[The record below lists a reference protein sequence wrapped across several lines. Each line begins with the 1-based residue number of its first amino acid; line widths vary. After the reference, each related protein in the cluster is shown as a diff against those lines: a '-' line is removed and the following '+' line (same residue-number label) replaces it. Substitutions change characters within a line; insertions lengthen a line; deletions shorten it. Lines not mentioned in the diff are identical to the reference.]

1 MTGRMRETPTGKDRI
16 GLCLHSR
23 VRTTREMKL
32 RKWICRAVGGYLSAA
47 LLLIG
52 ADARAQVSLSTVVDL
67 AERNSPQVR
76 AAVAEVQRA
85 TAGLQETKDA
95 YIPSFVL
102 GSSVGYTYGFP
113 VGQPSVYNI
122 NSSSLL
128 YSFSQPDYI
137 RAARAALKSAQLGLK
152 DSEEQ
157 VALDAALAYVQLDSD
172 TRQIAALD
180 EERGY
185 AQRLASIERE
195 RLLAGVDGR
204 MEVTRAE
211 LTAAQVDEKRLR
223 LEDDAN
229 ELRQKLGHLTGLPL
243 SSFVTDSKSI
253 PGTSNFSQ
261 EEPVGDRESL
271 TNAGIQAAYA
281 NATSKRLLSW
291 GNQKENYRPRFA
303 FGVEYNRYAKF
314 NNYQEY
320 YLRFQH
326 NNFDVGVQITFPIF
340 DATLR
345 AKARES
351 AADAQRATAQ
361 ADQTKFQTSEQ
372 VYSLRHSLREI
383 AAQQRVAQLRSE
395 LAQEQLEAIQAQL
408 QNGSGSANAPPVTP
422 KDEQQA
428 RIQERERYVDALDAT
443 FQMVRAE
450 LTLMRSLGSVQ
461 DWVHSPAHP

>member
-1 MTGRMRETPTGKDRI
+1 MRLRGQTYGAFGGWLAAGLLFI
-16 GLCLHSR
+16 GS
-23 VRTTREMKL
+23 
-32 RKWICRAVGGYLSAA
+32 G
-47 LLLIG
+47 
-52 ADARAQVSLSTVVDL
+52 ARAQVSLATVVDL
-67 AERNSPQVR
+67 AERNSTQVR
-76 AAVAEVQRA
+76 AALAEIQRA
-85 TAGLQETKDA
+85 TSVLQESKDV

-137 RAARAALKSAQLGLK
+137 RAAREGLSSAQLGLK
-152 DSEEQ
+152 DSAEQ
-157 VALDAALAYVQLDSD
+157 VALDTALAYIQLDYD
-172 TRQIAALD
+172 ARQLAALD
-180 EERGY
+180 QEKGY
-185 AQRLASIERE
+185 AERLATIERD

-204 MEVTRAE
+204 IEVTKAQ

-229 ELRQKLGHLTGLPL
+229 ELRQKLAHLTGLPA
-243 SSFVTDSKSI
+243 SSFVTDVKSI
-253 PGTSNFSQ
+253 PPSPEFSA
-261 EEPVGDRESL
+261 EEPIEDQAQL

-281 NATSKRLLSW
+281 NAKSKRLIST
-291 GNQKENYRPRFA
+291 GNEKENYRPRFG

-340 DATLR
+340 DATQR

-351 AADAQRATAQ
+351 AAEAQRAAAQ

-372 VYSLRHSLREI
+372 VHSLRHSLKEL
-383 AAQQRVAQLRSE
+383 AVQQRIAQLRSE
-395 LAQEQLEAIQAQL
+395 LAQEQLESIQAQL
-408 QNGSGSANAPPVTP
+408 QTGSGSPNAPPVTP
-422 KDEQQA
+422 RDEQLA
-428 RIQERERYVDALDAT
+428 HIQERERYLDALDAN
-443 FQMVRAE
+443 FQMVKAE
-450 LTLMRSLGSVQ
+450 LTLMRSLGSIE
-461 DWVHSPAHP
+461 DWVHSPNRP